1 MSNVHRLP
9 PMPKI
14 KKHGV
19 IRCEIDDAIGVRELG
34 EALASRGLCMTRAI
48 GALRIERM
56 RRSETNGRV

>member
-9 PMPKI
+9 PAPKL
-14 KKHGV
+14 KRHGV

-34 EALASRGLCMTRAI
+34 EALASRGLCMTRAS

-56 RRSETNGRV
+56 NIKRNDR